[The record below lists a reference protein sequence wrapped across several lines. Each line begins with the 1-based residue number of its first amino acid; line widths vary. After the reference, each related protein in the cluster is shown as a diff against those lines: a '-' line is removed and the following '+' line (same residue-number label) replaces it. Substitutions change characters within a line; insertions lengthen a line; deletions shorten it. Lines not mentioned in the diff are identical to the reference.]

1 MNITFL
7 ARLADVQEALDVVR
21 SPESDI
27 SKSHDALEHITRQEF
42 SEANA
47 ILNTLREKVLDDALA
62 KTELPKAQKVYVV
75 ELLDKTNFDYS
86 AVRG

>member
-7 ARLADVQEALDVVR
+7 SRLADVQEAMDVVR
-21 SPESDI
+21 SPDSDI
-27 SKSHDALEHITRQEF
+27 RKSHEALDHITRQEF
-42 SEANA
+42 PEANE

-62 KTELPKAQKVYVV
+62 KTELPKAQKDYV
-75 ELLDKTNFDYS
+75 EKLLDKSNFDYS

>member
-7 ARLADVQEALDVVR
+7 ARLADVQEAMDVVR
-21 SPESDI
+21 SPEPDI
-27 SKSHDALEHITRQEF
+27 AKSHDALERITRQEF